1 MSKPEAPSRTGRL
14 FLFAIGGTLGFL
26 VDATVLACLSS
37 LGVNLYGGRVLSF
50 LCAVFA
56 TWRFNRRRTFGERRR
71 ENGQLLEALRYLAA
85 MSLGGA
91 ANYLGFVLLLEHW
104 RLAGEWPVVA
114 VAAGC
119 LLGMVVNYSTS
130 SRWVFRKRN

>member
-1 MSKPEAPSRTGRL
+1 MHESDKEAERYAP
-14 FLFAIGGTLGFL
+14 FM
-26 VDATVLACLSS
+26 
-37 LGVNLYGGRVLSF
+37 LSF